1 MRDGA
6 VTRSHNEPIEDPV
19 DHNESRNR
27 RRAGNQVARA
37 LSDEARRA
45 GLVRR
50 HLLKLR
56 YLADHPQQHG
66 ENPAAPFP
74 LGGTPRRRR
83 RTPPAVQLVFDFAAK
98 KEPKNDRTTIGQS
111 TSDAA

>member
-1 MRDGA
+1 M
-6 VTRSHNEPIEDPV
+6 TQ
-19 DHNESRNR
+19 NESRYR

-37 LSDEARRA
+37 VFDEARRA

-66 ENPAAPFP
+66 ESPPAPFP
-74 LGGTPRRRR
+74 LGGTPRKRRR
-83 RTPPAVQLVFDFAAK
+83 KPAVQLAFDFEQPTEAEA
-98 KEPKNDRTTIGQS
+98 DRTTTGQS

>member
-1 MRDGA
+1 M
-6 VTRSHNEPIEDPV
+6 

-27 RRAGNQVARA
+27 RRAGNRAARA
-37 LSDEARRA
+37 LFDEARRA

-56 YLADHPQQHG
+56 YLADHPQQQG
-66 ENPAAPFP
+66 ETPAVPFP
-74 LGGTPRRRR
+74 LDGTPRRRR
-83 RTPPAVQLVFDFAAK
+83 RTPPAVQLVFDFAPEG
-98 KEPKNDRTTIGQS
+98 EPNDDRTTTGQS

>member
-1 MRDGA
+1 M
-6 VTRSHNEPIEDPV
+6 

-27 RRAGNQVARA
+27 RRAGNRVARA
-37 LSDEARRA
+37 WFDEARRA

-66 ENPAAPFP
+66 ESAVAPFP

-83 RTPPAVQLVFDFAAK
+83 RAPPAVQLVFDFGPEE
-98 KEPKNDRTTIGQS
+98 EPNSDRTTTGQS

>member
-6 VTRSHNEPIEDPV
+6 VTRSHNNPIEDPV

-27 RRAGNQVARA
+27 RRAGNRVARA
-37 LSDEARRA
+37 LFDEARRA

-74 LGGTPRRRR
+74 VDGTPCRPR
-83 RTPPAVQLVFDFAAK
+83 RTPPAVQLVFDFAPEA
-98 KEPKNDRTTIGQS
+98 EPNNDRTTTGQS